1 MSLKTFSNHVKC
13 LTQKDLPLLLCQ
25 SVTTFDLAS
34 FTVTHAM
41 SRSTRA
47 RPRWEGTHVGFH
59 DEVAIISI
67 IVTSIKEFMQ
77 WFAPAELAL
86 TRRAPML

>member
-1 MSLKTFSNHVKC
+1 ML
-13 LTQKDLPLLLCQ
+13 
-25 SVTTFDLAS
+25 
-34 FTVTHAM
+34 
-41 SRSTRA
+41 
-47 RPRWEGTHVGFH
+47 GFH

>member
-1 MSLKTFSNHVKC
+1 MLRVAP
-13 LTQKDLPLLLCQ
+13 QE
-25 SVTTFDLAS
+25 LAL
-34 FTVTHAM
+34 AE
-41 SRSTRA
+41 RA
-47 RPRWEGTHVGFH
+47 PTLGFH

>member
-1 MSLKTFSNHVKC
+1 ML
-13 LTQKDLPLLLCQ
+13 
-25 SVTTFDLAS
+25 
-34 FTVTHAM
+34 
-41 SRSTRA
+41 
-47 RPRWEGTHVGFH
+47 GFH

-86 TRRAPML
+86 TRRAPMLCFHDEVTVILMNPGGRSAGPFPGSISSSTE